1 MKKLLLVTLLINLF
15 GASLAFAKANCEHS
29 HSWQCSGQAG
39 GSAQTSQTT
48 GGIAATGTTPNTGT
62 TNTPLGTVTPTPPLI
77 QVNPAIGHQIVKA
90 PPTPVVQAP
99 PQNVYP
105 IPSQVITGQSAVPTP
120 TPMQVPPTPV
130 VQAPPQN
137 VYPIPSQVIT
147 GQSAVPNATP
157 MQVPPQTG
165 GPVSQPTAII
175 THVGGSKMHPQVV
188 LHQKTLH
195 SGQKFEQAYAA
206 VKDMHVD
213 VYRGKDAMRMLY
225 KDVLTMDRQGF
236 HLTVLGIKEPT
247 FIDTGE
253 PVDAATTR
261 DFAFYFDFSSA
272 ETKPEQDVLFGQIL
286 EEQRETGKRMIVIG
300 ETDGFGSEEYNRHL
314 AVYRSTKIINRL
326 KSQGIPDDAVELRV
340 LVRCC
345 RTDHPTQVTLAQTRD
360 QRVTWVHFE

>member
-105 IPSQVITGQSAVPTP
+105 IPSQVITGQSAVPT
-120 TPMQVPPTPV
+120 
-130 VQAPPQN
+130 
-137 VYPIPSQVIT
+137 
-147 GQSAVPNATP
+147 ATP

-206 VKDMHVD
+206 VKDVHVD

>member
-90 PPTPVVQAP
+90 
-99 PQNVYP
+99 
-105 IPSQVITGQSAVPTP
+105 
-120 TPMQVPPTPV
+120 PPTPV

>member
-105 IPSQVITGQSAVPTP
+105 IPSQVITGQSAVP
-120 TPMQVPPTPV
+120 
-130 VQAPPQN
+130 
-137 VYPIPSQVIT
+137 
-147 GQSAVPNATP
+147 NATP

-206 VKDMHVD
+206 VKDVHVD

>member
-48 GGIAATGTTPNTGT
+48 GGIAATGTTPNAGT

-90 PPTPVVQAP
+90 
-99 PQNVYP
+99 
-105 IPSQVITGQSAVPTP
+105 
-120 TPMQVPPTPV
+120 PPTPV

-206 VKDMHVD
+206 VKDVHVD

>member
-105 IPSQVITGQSAVPTP
+105 IPSQVITGQSAVP
-120 TPMQVPPTPV
+120 
-130 VQAPPQN
+130 
-137 VYPIPSQVIT
+137 
-147 GQSAVPNATP
+147 NATP
-157 MQVPPQTG
+157 MQVPLQTG

-175 THVGGSKMHPQVV
+175 THVGGSKMYPQVV

-206 VKDMHVD
+206 VKDVHVD

-225 KDVLTMDRQGF
+225 KDVITMDRQGF

-272 ETKPEQDVLFGQIL
+272 ETKPEQDALFGQIL